1 MRRLLCGAALVLVC
15 AGAALAGDWRAL
27 WRRMPEAKKNALLR
41 AWRKWRAMPET
52 ERARLM
58 KRWRALKAMSE
69 GERRRLLQRARRWRR
84 LSKEQRRRIM
94 GKWKRWQ
101 RLRGQLVMALPEEQ
115 RRELLRMPGPRRA
128 RELRRLLHRHALD
141 VYRALLDCMP
151 RKQMMSLLQLPQG
164 EFLTRMKELLKRR
177 EKVIYDALLQTLPA
191 AERSRLAG
199 LDERRRRVELRRLVR
214 KRMRWRGAAL
224 RALGYGARLRRLSH
238 VPPTLAAIEGE
249 RMWRSALME
258 NAGRSVAENALG
270 MLRNRN
276 KVAVVCGKGN
286 NAGDGFVCARHLL
299 TRGKKVDVF
308 LLGNPLDVKD
318 AAAVNLKVLMRLGKK
333 PLLIDEHTVAS
344 LNFSAYE
351 LIIDAIFGIGL
362 KGEVGGIIREVI
374 EKINAAHI
382 PCLLYT
388 SPSPRDLSTSRMPSS
403 A

>member
-1 MRRLLCGAALVLVC
+1 
-15 AGAALAGDWRAL
+15 
-27 WRRMPEAKKNALLR
+27 
-41 AWRKWRAMPET
+41 
-52 ERARLM
+52 
-58 KRWRALKAMSE
+58 
-69 GERRRLLQRARRWRR
+69 
-84 LSKEQRRRIM
+84 
-94 GKWKRWQ
+94 
-101 RLRGQLVMALPEEQ
+101 MALPEEQ

-258 NAGRSVAENALG
+258 NAGRLGDCLARVGPSRREKIVSAL
-270 MLRNRN
+270 
-276 KVAVVCGKGN
+276 K
-286 NAGDGFVCARHLL
+286 AGRAPEG
-299 TRGKKVDVF
+299 
-308 LLGNPLDVKD
+308 LDVPKE
-318 AAAVNLKVLMRLGKK
+318 VGRLMRLPAEARDEILRVKCRLRRP
-333 PLLIDEHTVAS
+333 PLE
-344 LNFSAYE
+344 
-351 LIIDAIFGIGL
+351 
-362 KGEVGGIIREVI
+362 
-374 EKINAAHI
+374 
-382 PCLLYT
+382 P
-388 SPSPRDLSTSRMPSS
+388 PRGPRHKNRRPPQPRSS
-403 A
+403 

>member
-1 MRRLLCGAALVLVC
+1 MQYITS
-15 AGAALAGDWRAL
+15 D
-27 WRRMPEAKKNALLR
+27 K
-41 AWRKWRAMPET
+41 
-52 ERARLM
+52 
-58 KRWRALKAMSE
+58 
-69 GERRRLLQRARRWRR
+69 
-84 LSKEQRRRIM
+84 
-94 GKWKRWQ
+94 
-101 RLRGQLVMALPEEQ
+101 
-115 RRELLRMPGPRRA
+115 A
-128 RELRRLLHRHALD
+128 REVDNLA
-141 VYRALLDCMP
+141 
-151 RKQMMSLLQLPQG
+151 
-164 EFLTRMKELLKRR
+164 R
-177 EKVIYDALLQTLPA
+177 ERY
-191 AERSRLAG
+191 S
-199 LDERRRRVELRRLVR
+199 
-214 KRMRWRGAAL
+214 M
-224 RALGYGARLRRLSH
+224 
-238 VPPTLAAIEGE
+238 PTLL
-249 RMWRSALME
+249 LME

-382 PCLLYT
+382 PVL
-388 SPSPRDLSTSRMPSS
+388 SVDVPSGLNADSGMVLGVCVKAERTVTFVSAKRGLIVADGPRYAGKVCVVDLGIPL
-403 A
+403 